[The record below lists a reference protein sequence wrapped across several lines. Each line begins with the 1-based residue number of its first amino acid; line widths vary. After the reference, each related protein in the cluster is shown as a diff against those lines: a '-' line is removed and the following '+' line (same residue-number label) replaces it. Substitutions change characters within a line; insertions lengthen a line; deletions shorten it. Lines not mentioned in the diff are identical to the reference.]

1 MTETPEP
8 IDAVLRSDH
17 AAITRTLAELR
28 SSVDPLAGAQL
39 FERVCADIVRHDV
52 AEEQYLLPAVRE
64 LLPDGEQISRTTFAE
79 HEGIERLLR
88 RLEDADTSR
97 DAVGEILAD
106 LAAAVDQHVTQQ
118 EQHVLPTLVA
128 TADSR
133 RLAELGTGVLGSEQL
148 APTHPRS
155 FVPKS
160 ATLSKVT
167 SWLTGLVEKSW
178 DSREPR

>member
-1 MTETPEP
+1 MTETREP

-17 AAITRTLAELR
+17 AAIVRALADVR
-28 SSVDPLAGAQL
+28 GATDPSEAARIFEQL
-39 FERVCADIVRHDV
+39 CADIVRHDV

-88 RLEDADTSR
+88 RLDDADVTEHTVG
-97 DAVGEILAD
+97 DALAE
-106 LAAAVDQHVTQQ
+106 LAGAIDEHVAAQ
-118 EQHVLPTLVA
+118 ERHVLPTLVA
-128 TADSR
+128 TAGPE
-133 RLAELGTGVLGSEQL
+133 RLAELGTGVLGAEQL

-160 ATLSKVT
+160 ATLSKIT

-178 DSREPR
+178 DSRDAR